1 MAGRGTVSLKKRLF
15 QFSWGKVV
23 ILLVLLLASLQ
34 VLHMM
39 LLSRLEEKNAHLR
52 KERVIRSL
60 QKDMQVLYA
69 AMKESLENTHI
80 VDASGLYKVIKSFYS
95 AAKLSTDTN
104 GATSYSYTKQR
115 IKVQNAVTSIVRT
128 GVTLVSQ
135 CSVNHLM
142 HIAAL
147 SERWKGPISVAVFA
161 IDSQSIE
168 AAVDYL
174 LRLYHC
180 VPSVRQNV
188 SVHLVYP
195 LVQTVKDLPEFRHVD
210 SRTVQCSDLAS
221 PPSQKLVQ
229 SRNYAFAKNT
239 KYPNNLLRNLA
250 TSNAET
256 EYIFVIDID
265 MLPSSNLNR
274 DFTEYAEK
282 HSLTKQT
289 KLLDERTVLVV
300 PAFELQNGV
309 SVPKDKKSL
318 LQLWKR
324 REVRPFYYEMCWR
337 CQKPTDYE
345 AWRNLSHSVALS
357 IGYEVE
363 WKDPWEPFYIG
374 PKSIPRYDERF
385 KQYGFNRISQVS
397 EF

>member
-1 MAGRGTVSLKKRLF
+1 MAGRGTSSLKKRLF

-23 ILLVLLLASLQ
+23 IVLVLLLASLQ

-39 LLSRLEEKNAHLR
+39 LLSRLEEKNVHLR
-52 KERVIRSL
+52 KERVMKSL
-60 QKDMQVLYA
+60 HKDMHVLYA

-95 AAKLSTDTN
+95 TEKSSMETN
-104 GATSYSYTKQR
+104 GANSHTYTKHR
-115 IKVQNAVTSIVRT
+115 TKVHSTVTSSVRT
-128 GVTLVSQ
+128 GVTLISQ
-135 CSVNHLM
+135 CSVNHLV
-142 HIAAL
+142 HLAAL

-161 IDSQSIE
+161 VDGQSIE
-168 AAVDYL
+168 AAIDYL
-174 LRLYHC
+174 LRLYQC

-195 LVQTVKDLPEFRHVD
+195 LVLTVHSLPEFWQENSH
-210 SRTVQCSDLAS
+210 TMQCDNMVSA
-221 PPSQKLVQ
+221 PSQKLVQ
-229 SRNYAFAKNT
+229 SRNYAFTRNT
-239 KYPNNLLRNLA
+239 KYPNNLLRNVA

-265 MLPSSNLNR
+265 MLPSSNLNG
-274 DFTEYAEK
+274 DFTDFA
-282 HSLTKQT
+282 KQT
-289 KLLDERTVLVV
+289 RISDERTMFVV
-300 PAFELQNGV
+300 PAFELQNGL
-309 SVPKDKKSL
+309 SVPNNKKSL

-337 CQKPTDYE
+337 CQKPTDYD
-345 AWRNLSHSVALS
+345 AWRNLSYSASLSV
-357 IGYEVE
+357 GYEVE

-397 EF
+397 K